1 MHPRSYTYASTA
13 IGGVAENMA
22 CKMVHG
28 RDRLSSVIV
37 LNIIGSQ
44 LQRSHTAITS
54 PVPVVITGET
64 ARRSPLRRRRHRTAV
79 SESRLAS
86 HAFGWICCLVCS
98 SCGGVRSCTLTALYT
113 RTHTQWHTR
122 THEDWVWAWDSHT
135 HRKTRSNGRPRQP
148 PAPHRSMPLCWSIAW
163 AKTAAGQTPC
173 PTRGSSS
180 A

>member
-98 SCGGVRSCTLTALYT
+98 SCGVRSCVLTTLSIVYPIHTLTEAIRLRALSQVGSKG
-113 RTHTQWHTR
+113 RTPSLGR
-122 THEDWVWAWDSHT
+122 TSGASFCGCALWSF
-135 HRKTRSNGRPRQP
+135 RPQQ
-148 PAPHRSMPLCWSIAW
+148 C
-163 AKTAAGQTPC
+163 AGLSLAD
-173 PTRGSSS
+173 R
-180 A
+180 